1 MNEVSTWKLRAWFHS
16 PRTNCFLSP
25 FIESDFLL
33 KSSSPGNDSEKI
45 ATFTNV
51 SVWGVEFFS
60 RLHIYCTATGVQA
73 AIIGVRRPLHALRC
87 VGMLWLLQSFEIWT
101 AILRHRPS
109 RSGFPLAD
117 RRDPGFR
124 SPTVMLRVSARRP
137 SRSGFPLADRR
148 DPGFRSPTAAIRVS
162 TRRRPAKG
170 QLWEP
175 NQTRSMVQRIFWS
188 SLQEFDL
195 VHPGSL
201 GKLSPDQTPAKLV
214 FKFAVMLLTYPSNGS
229 QQDWPQHCISNY
241 SY

>member
-1 MNEVSTWKLRAWFHS
+1 MNEVSTWKLPAWFHS

-25 FIESDFLL
+25 FIESDLSL
-33 KSSSPGNDSEKI
+33 KSSSLGNDSEKNCDLHECFWVRSWVFFETSHLLYRYRI
-45 ATFTNV
+45 PGRDYRCKKASTCFEMCWYVMVAT
-51 SVWGVEFFS
+51 EFWNLNGYTS
-60 RLHIYCTATGVQA
+60 PPTAT
-73 AIIGVRRPLHALRC
+73 
-87 VGMLWLLQSFEIWT
+87 
-101 AILRHRPS
+101 
-109 RSGFPLAD
+109 
-117 RRDPGFR
+117 
-124 SPTVMLRVSARRP
+124 LRVSARRP

-148 DPGFRSPTAAIRVS
+148 DPGFRSPTAAILVS

-201 GKLSPDQTPAKLV
+201 GKLSADQTPAKLV

-241 SY
+241 SYQTDHFAISRMFILE